1 MRSRASIACA
11 SLAALAI
18 AAGEG
23 DSRAAGRDWIGSARC
38 GSCHPAE
45 LAAWR
50 ATPHAKVSFAVP
62 AALRLPGTAVC
73 LTCHATGEQ
82 PAGLL
87 VEPAVGCEACHG
99 AGADYAADDIMRN
112 PRLAADLGLVEL
124 RAPAVRAAL
133 CAGCHRAVAMRPGAD
148 LRAAAHPA
156 LAAPVAP
163 VVPAPSS
170 SPASPSPSSSP
181 SSPSSPSSSKEPSP

>member
-23 DSRAAGRDWIGSARC
+23 DSRAAGRDWIGSVRC

-87 VEPAVGCEACHG
+87 VEPSVGCEACHG
-99 AGADYAADDIMRN
+99 AGADYAADDVMRN
-112 PRLAADLGLVEL
+112 RRLAADLGLVEL
-124 RAPAVRAAL
+124 RAPAVRAAV

-148 LRAAAHPA
+148 LRGAAHPA
-156 LAAPVAP
+156 LSAPAAP
-163 VVPAPSS
+163 
-170 SPASPSPSSSP
+170 SPPPSPMSP
-181 SSPSSPSSSKEPSP
+181 SSPPPSSSKESSP